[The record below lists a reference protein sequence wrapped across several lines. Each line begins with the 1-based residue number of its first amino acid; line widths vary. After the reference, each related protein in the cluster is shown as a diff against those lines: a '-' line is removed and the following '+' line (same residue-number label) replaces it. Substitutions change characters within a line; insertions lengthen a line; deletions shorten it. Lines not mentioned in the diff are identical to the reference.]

1 MRHHYGTTVEPT
13 THTRVRDFI
22 VSDLAAAERFWAP
35 LMAFLGW
42 TRADDGIGA
51 LVFEGGSSAVMFTAG
66 EVWDQAANELHRVT
80 PFAHLAFG
88 VHSLDEL
95 HSLAASLQTR
105 AGTDTRGPR
114 PVRENDAWLYT
125 LSFRDPNG
133 LDVEVRC
140 PAA

>member
-1 MRHHYGTTVEPT
+1 MRHHLSTAADAPAQTE
-13 THTRVRDFI
+13 VREF
-22 VSDLAAAERFWAP
+22 VVTDLTAAERFWVP

-42 TRADDGIGA
+42 ERADDGIGA
-51 LVFEGGSSAVMFTAG
+51 LLFEGGRTAVLFSAG

-95 HSLAASLQTR
+95 HSLAGSLETR
-105 AGTDTRGPR
+105 AGVHTRGPR
-114 PVRENDAWLYT
+114 PIREGDRWLYALT
-125 LSFRDPNG
+125 FRDPNG